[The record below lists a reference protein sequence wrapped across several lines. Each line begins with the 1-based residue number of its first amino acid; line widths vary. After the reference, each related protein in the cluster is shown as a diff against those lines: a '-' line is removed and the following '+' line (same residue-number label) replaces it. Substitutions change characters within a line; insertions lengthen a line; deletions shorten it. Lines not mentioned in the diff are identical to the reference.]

1 MGGGKMTT
9 ENQIKAREYLILNL
23 MDKIKKIQ
31 ESIDALQAEIKE
43 LKIKEGERDGKM
55 AQETSSD

>member
-1 MGGGKMTT
+1 MTT